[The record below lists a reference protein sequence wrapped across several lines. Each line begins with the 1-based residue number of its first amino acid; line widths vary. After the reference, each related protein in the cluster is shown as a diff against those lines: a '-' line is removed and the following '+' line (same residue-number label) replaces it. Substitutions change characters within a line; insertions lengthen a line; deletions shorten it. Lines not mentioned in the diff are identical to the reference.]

1 MKFVRYQDG
10 SSAAWGII
18 EGDSVTPVLGDP
30 FTGWTRTNRTVA
42 PWDLHV
48 LPPASPT
55 KVICVGLNY
64 KLHAEE
70 SGMEVPKEPMLFL
83 KPPTAVIGPEEGVV
97 YSHLTTQLDYEC
109 ELAIVIGKTAHRVSV
124 DDAPGVVAGYTCA
137 NDVSARDLQ
146 RADGQW
152 ARAKGMDTFCPLG
165 PVLVNEI
172 DPVGLWIQTKLN
184 GEVKQDSNTA
194 DMVFKPDF
202 IVHYVSQA
210 FTLFPGDV
218 IITGTPSGI
227 GPMQVGDRVEVIIQ
241 GIGTLSNPIVAP
253 E

>member
-10 SSAAWGII
+10 SSDGWGIV
-18 EGDSVTPVLGDP
+18 EGDSVTAVLGDP
-30 FTGWTRTNRTVA
+30 ITGWTKRNRTLA
-42 PWDLHV
+42 LADLSI

-83 KPPTAVIGPEEGVV
+83 KPPTAIIGPEEGVI

-109 ELAIVIGKTAHRVSV
+109 ELAIIIGKAAHRISV
-124 DDAPGVVAGYTCA
+124 ADAPGVVAGYTCA

-172 DPVGLWIQTKLN
+172 DPVGLRIQTILN

-227 GPMQVGDRVEVIIQ
+227 GPMQVGDRVEVVIEN
-241 GIGTLSNPIVAP
+241 IGTLANPIVAP